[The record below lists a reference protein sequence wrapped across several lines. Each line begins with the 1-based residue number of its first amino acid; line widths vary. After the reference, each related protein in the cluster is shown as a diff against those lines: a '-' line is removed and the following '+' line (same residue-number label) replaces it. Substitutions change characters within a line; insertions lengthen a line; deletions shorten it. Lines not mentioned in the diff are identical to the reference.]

1 MEHENINEL
10 TNREEACKRVKQIAS
25 VIRKLKIN
33 NYLKIDGISQ
43 EDKHALSILESN
55 MDTIARQ
62 NGLQKLATEL
72 KTTIAARYDVVDSE
86 ENGTNSK
93 QERRPIS
100 DDDNNLGYNR
110 DLEAYRGAVDAETQA
125 LKTGKI
131 SKAIRCQAQAKK
143 YMNALDPDNQKR
155 AIEYKRELFL
165 GLNISLTHAEDNVQK
180 WKNRYQDCLRPE
192 DFSNRVKITKMIEQM
207 MKGCEKISGEKYAG
221 STDRSV

>member
-10 TNREEACKRVKQIAS
+10 TTREEACKRVKQIAS

-33 NYLKIDGISQ
+33 NYLKLGGISQ
-43 EDKHALSILESN
+43 EDKNALSILESD

-72 KTTIAARYDVVDSE
+72 KTTMAARYDVVDSE
-86 ENGTNSK
+86 INGTETNTK
-93 QERRPIS
+93 GKPIS
-100 DDDNNLGYNR
+100 NDNNLGYNK

-131 SKAIRCQAQAKK
+131 SKALRCQAQAKK
-143 YMNALDPDNQKR
+143 YMNVLDQDSQKR

-165 GLNISLTHAEDNVQK
+165 ELNLSLTKSEDNVEK
-180 WKNRYQDCLRPE
+180 WKDRYQTCLRPE
-192 DFSNRVKITKMIEQM
+192 DFSNRVKIAKVIEQM
-207 MKGCEKISGEKYAG
+207 MKGCEKIDG
-221 STDRSV
+221 